1 MESFITLNQI
11 WLHSQSTPNNFPLF
25 REENIW
31 RQLSKI
37 HFSANLSLETSENKQ
52 TTKKVPPIRR
62 WDCVSANLK
71 AVSSTK
77 SDRFGKNHGKENSL
91 GENQVFFCVW
101 WVVWFMSSCKM
112 LLTGCFEWS
121 NGIWK
126 NALME
131 EISNKLCSPHAPQ
144 VQNFL
149 WKHQLLSFSLHFA
162 FYRVFPNHKGFQSND
177 HLGYIA
183 PIMPHRSNIKY
194 IFVQPSSSL
203 KNKPNKY
210 LMVVSRRVLRQ
221 LTLRAFL

>member
-1 MESFITLNQI
+1 MESFITLHQI

-31 RQLSKI
+31 RQLWKI

-77 SDRFGKNHGKENSL
+77 SDRFGKNHGKGNSL
-91 GENQVFFCVW
+91 GENQVFFCVSCF
-101 WVVWFMSSCKM
+101 WFMSSCKM

-126 NALME
+126 NAFIE
-131 EISNKLCSPHAPQ
+131 EISNKLCSPHRECKICFENT
-144 VQNFL
+144 NFYPFL
-149 WKHQLLSFSLHFA
+149 CILPFI
-162 FYRVFPNHKGFQSND
+162 VCFQT
-177 HLGYIA
+177 
-183 PIMPHRSNIKY
+183 IKASKVT
-194 IFVQPSSSL
+194 IIL
-203 KNKPNKY
+203 DI
-210 LMVVSRRVLRQ
+210 
-221 LTLRAFL
+221 

>member
-1 MESFITLNQI
+1 MSKEPKKFHPSDGGIVSQPIWMQSHLQKVVVLGKIMGRKTLLEKIKFSSVFGIT
-11 WLHSQSTPNNFPLF
+11 
-25 REENIW
+25 
-31 RQLSKI
+31 K
-37 HFSANLSLETSENKQ
+37 
-52 TTKKVPPIRR
+52 
-62 WDCVSANLK
+62 
-71 AVSSTK
+71 
-77 SDRFGKNHGKENSL
+77 
-91 GENQVFFCVW
+91 
-101 WVVWFMSSCKM
+101 VWFMSSCKM

-126 NALME
+126 NAFME

-194 IFVQPSSSL
+194 FFVQPSSSL
-203 KNKPNKY
+203 KNKPNKN
-210 LMVVSRRVLRQ
+210 LMAMSRRVLQ
-221 LTLRAFL
+221 QFTLRAFLSRESIKFILSMFPNRAALVIRYPGKLIQRNFGFGACRQRPF